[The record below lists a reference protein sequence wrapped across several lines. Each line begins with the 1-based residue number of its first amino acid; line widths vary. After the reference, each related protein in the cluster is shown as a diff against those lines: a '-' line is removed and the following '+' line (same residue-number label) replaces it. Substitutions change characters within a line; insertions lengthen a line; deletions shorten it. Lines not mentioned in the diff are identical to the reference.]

1 MNASIKTEPTLASFQ
16 DDLTV
21 LMRDVATLIDHV
33 KTGAANGA
41 GNVAAQLDDGAHRLY
56 RNVAASGVQTG
67 SAVSKKIE
75 EQPLAAVAIALG
87 LGYLGGRFLS
97 R

>member
-1 MNASIKTEPTLASFQ
+1 MSTSIRTEPTLASFQ

-21 LMRDVATLIDHV
+21 LRRDLATLVDHV
-33 KTGAANGA
+33 KAGATKGA

-56 RNVAASGVQTG
+56 RNAAANGERTG
-67 SAVSKKIE
+67 KAVSRKIE
-75 EQPLAAVAIALG
+75 DQPLAAVLIALG
-87 LGYLGGRFLS
+87 VGYFGGRFLS